1 MRILM
6 IRHGDPD
13 YARDT
18 LTEKGH
24 REAALLAETAQ
35 DLKMGDCYQSPLG
48 RAQATAAYCLEKL
61 GKEAKTLDW
70 LQEFPA
76 KVDINDSKELQGA
89 YTDTKTDGERF
100 GMRIAWDMLPSYWT
114 EHPEYLNQEKWRQS
128 EVARRS
134 DLVSVY
140 ESVTAGMDGLL
151 EQYGYAREGCHYRVM
166 RENTETITFFCHFGI
181 TCVLLSHLWNVSP
194 FLLWHTLALAPAS
207 VCEVVTEERQKGIA
221 SFRALRL
228 GDISHLYAG
237 KEEPSFSA
245 RFCENYGNKEQRH

>member
-100 GMRIAWDMLPSYWT
+100 GMRIAWDMLPSY
-114 EHPEYLNQEKWRQS
+114 
-128 EVARRS
+128 
-134 DLVSVY
+134 
-140 ESVTAGMDGLL
+140 
-151 EQYGYAREGCHYRVM
+151 
-166 RENTETITFFCHFGI
+166 
-181 TCVLLSHLWNVSP
+181 
-194 FLLWHTLALAPAS
+194 
-207 VCEVVTEERQKGIA
+207 
-221 SFRALRL
+221 
-228 GDISHLYAG
+228 
-237 KEEPSFSA
+237 
-245 RFCENYGNKEQRH
+245 